1 MNVGAGG
8 TVSREISAPTKPST
22 SMVGN
27 PPQTL
32 PPEFRGDVNLSQ
44 QNKTTPVKDCKT
56 VKACLD
62 SSNCNHNPDLSLPQ
76 QPNNAPMSNS
86 VLTSSEKKTD
96 KRAEIPKVRVDGA
109 GVFSTPQWS
118 SSIKASREDSLNPCH
133 SNVTSSKKPH
143 PQTQSLQ
150 SVPPGF
156 QCSMFKPAQPV
167 AFLPSTN
174 FSPQLCKI
182 TLPPALG
189 QIAALR
195 EAAGSHF
202 QKEIQPQSS
211 GVGGAALTRTYPYSL
226 SVSRTLDKKTG
237 GSNVKLKSNHS
248 SNKNAKPHGEHKSLA
263 SVVASPAIALP
274 LQHPSLTSA
283 PTHYTLSPTAAICC
297 GSALASLASQS
308 RFLNHIEIANSI
320 DKTAM
325 VSLNP
330 TPPAEDNTVCSSELR
345 DVPLDL
351 SSKSKRPKC
360 ITDVPVSMMEPPN
373 ESNQRDFLNA
383 KKTHSTTYSSTMQYP
398 TLPNSHRNGSH
409 QKQINRTQNHQVPE
423 LKATW
428 AKGSSQDTMKS
439 IPGTYV
445 GVASPILA
453 STLRG
458 KDGKGSFTDEFQSFA
473 KQEFISIIDQGEH
486 LVSGGK
492 KPSCLMKGNQH
503 AHSGK
508 HVKNTSTAI
517 TKNCPLKGALTTPPV
532 SSANAQGPQ
541 KAGHGKTTMPYS
553 TAVVSPAWQQQS
565 NLPQQAS
572 AVQRKLK
579 QGSPKT
585 KGATVTEGCKFS
597 QSAHH
602 SPSKPEDNK
611 WESMKSPLSNL
622 ASIVKQQVLET
633 TTLTGESNTQGSPGA
648 SRKADALNSLI
659 GSQDTQSKHS
669 SATEYPSYWSVEK
682 WPGVPSQGDLMKK
695 HDKTTKAESL
705 ENNTE
710 EHMGPQAKQGCSKP
724 TGQSHLF
731 GGNASTNGDRLES
744 KLAQVLEGEIL
755 KKESGTSDS
764 PPSEKLE
771 GMVAS
776 ILTGHCASRGD
787 KFEKRTNGTKEESPT
802 KAKAVANKQKK
813 TGPKKPANE
822 KSPAE
827 SLKKAAGKKK
837 QGTENTPEPVSFNKK
852 VNKQFVWL

>member
-1 MNVGAGG
+1 MNVGDGG
-8 TVSREISAPTKPST
+8 TVSREISAPNKTST

-44 QNKTTPVKDCKT
+44 QNKTTPTKDCKT

-96 KRAEIPKVRVDGA
+96 KREDTPKVRVDGA
-109 GVFSTPQWS
+109 GVFSAPQWS
-118 SSIKASREDSLNPCH
+118 SSVKASREDSLNPCH
-133 SNVTSSKKPH
+133 SNVTSSKKSH
-143 PQTQSLQ
+143 PQTQPLQ

-156 QCSMFKPAQPV
+156 QCSAMFKPAQPI
-167 AFLPSTN
+167 AFLPSTS

-195 EAAGSHF
+195 EATGGQF

-211 GVGGAALTRTYPYSL
+211 GVGGAALMRTYPYSL
-226 SVSRTLDKKTG
+226 SVSRTLDKKAG
-237 GSNVKLKSNHS
+237 GSTVKLKSNHS

-283 PTHYTLSPTAAICC
+283 APTHYTMSPTAAICC
-297 GSALASLASQS
+297 GSALASITSQS
-308 RFLNHIEIANSI
+308 RFLNHVEKANSI

-325 VSLNP
+325 GPLNP
-330 TPPAEDNTVCSSELR
+330 TPPSAAEDNTVCSSELR

-360 ITDVPVSMMEPPN
+360 KTDGPVSVMEPHN

-383 KKTHSTTYSSTMQYP
+383 KKTHSAAFSSTVQYP
-398 TLPNSHRNGSH
+398 VLPNSHRNGSH
-409 QKQINRTQNHQVPE
+409 QKQLNRTQNHQVPD
-423 LKATW
+423 LKPTW
-428 AKGSSQDTMKS
+428 AKGSSQDSIKS

-458 KDGKGSFTDEFQSFA
+458 KDGKGTFADEFQSFA

-492 KPSCLMKGNQH
+492 KPSCPMKSNQH
-503 AHSGK
+503 SHSGK

-517 TKNCPLKGALTTPPV
+517 TKNCPPKGALTTPSL
-532 SSANAQGPQ
+532 SSANAQGHQ
-541 KAGHGKTTMPYS
+541 KSGPGKTTMPYS
-553 TAVVSPAWQQQS
+553 TAVVSPAWQQPS
-565 NLPQQAS
+565 NLSQQPS
-572 AVQRKLK
+572 AVQRKPT

-585 KGATVTEGCKFS
+585 KGTAVSEGCKFH
-597 QSAHH
+597 SAHH
-602 SPSKPEDNK
+602 SPSKPKDNK
-611 WESMKSPLSNL
+611 WERMKSPLSNL

-633 TTLTGESNTQGSPGA
+633 TTLSGESSNQGSPGA
-648 SRKADALNSLI
+648 LRKADASNPLI
-659 GSQDTQSKHS
+659 DTQSKHTP
-669 SATEYPSYWSVEK
+669 AFEHPQFWPADK
-682 WPGVPSQGDLMKK
+682 WPDVPSQGELTQVTKK
-695 HDKTTKAESL
+695 QEKMNTAETL
-705 ENNTE
+705 ENNTAVHSAQD
-710 EHMGPQAKQGCSKP
+710 EHLGPQAKQGSSKP

-731 GGNASTNGDRLES
+731 GGNASTNGNRAES
-744 KLAQVLEGEIL
+744 KLAQVLEGEIS
-755 KKESGTSDS
+755 KRESGTSNS
-764 PPSEKLE
+764 PPGEKLE
-771 GMVAS
+771 VAS

-787 KFEKRTNGTKEESPT
+787 NIEKKTNETKEESPT
-802 KAKAVANKQKK
+802 KAKGAASKQKK
-813 TGPKKPANE
+813 SSPKKPAKE
-822 KSPAE
+822 KSPTE
-827 SLKKAAGKKK
+827 PLKKAAGKKK
-837 QGTENTPEPVSFNKK
+837 QETEITPGKVSFNKK
-852 VNKQFVWL
+852 V